1 MNFNVITYFYSEY
14 ENKGCEE
21 KKMANTPQDE
31 MEKLQKLRT
40 ELESRLAVIDDEH
53 RTVEENIKVL
63 REKVAIRELEEL
75 VRRRQEELAGLR
87 LEKKSLE
94 DETNDL

>member
-1 MNFNVITYFYSEY
+1 MVNTSED
-14 ENKGCEE
+14 KL
-21 KKMANTPQDE
+21 
-31 MEKLQKLRT
+31 EKLQKLRT

-63 REKVAIRELEEL
+63 REKVAIRELEQS

-87 LEKKSLE
+87 LETKRLE